1 MKNRTKLNII
11 LATITYVCKEDSIC
25 FNCSNRKIVNGI
37 LVDECGIKY
46 GIRDYF
52 AYGSK
57 QEIVDYLKEY
67 NYKTLNDVLE
77 DLN

>member
-1 MKNRTKLNII
+1 MKNKCFERRARKLNRNSE
-11 LATITYVCKEDSIC
+11 EDSSC
-25 FNCSNRKIVNGI
+25 FNCSNRKVVNGI
-37 LVDECGIKY
+37 LIDECGIKY

-57 QEIVDYLKEY
+57 QEIINYLKEL

-77 DLN
+77 DLD

>member
-1 MKNRTKLNII
+1 MKNKCFERKIRKLDRNS
-11 LATITYVCKEDSIC
+11 KEDSIC

-37 LVDECGIKY
+37 SIDECGIKY

-57 QEIVDYLKEY
+57 QEIVDYLKEH
-67 NYKTLNDVLE
+67 NYKTLNDILE

>member
-1 MKNRTKLNII
+1 MKNKCFERRVRKLNRNSE
-11 LATITYVCKEDSIC
+11 EDSCC
-25 FNCSNRKIVNGI
+25 FNCSNRKVVNGI
-37 LVDECGIKY
+37 LIDECGIKY

-57 QEIVDYLKEY
+57 QEIIDYLKEH

-77 DLN
+77 DLD

>member
-1 MKNRTKLNII
+1 MKNKCFERRVRKLNRNSE
-11 LATITYVCKEDSIC
+11 EDSSC
-25 FNCSNRKIVNGI
+25 FNCSNRKVVNGI
-37 LVDECGIKY
+37 LIDECGIKY

-57 QEIVDYLKEY
+57 QEIIDYLKGH

-77 DLN
+77 DLD

>member
-1 MKNRTKLNII
+1 MKNKCFERKIRKLDRNS
-11 LATITYVCKEDSIC
+11 KEDSIC
-25 FNCSNRKIVNGI
+25 FNCLNRKIVNGI
-37 LVDECGIKY
+37 LIDECGIKY

-57 QEIVDYLKEY
+57 QEIVDYLKEH

>member
-1 MKNRTKLNII
+1 MKNKCFERKIRKLDRSS
-11 LATITYVCKEDSIC
+11 KEDSIC

-37 LVDECGIKY
+37 MVDECGIKY

-57 QEIVDYLKEY
+57 QEIVDYLKEH